1 MITSNFNKLNFEVK
15 QMRYSGIRIKCNEAE
30 SDNEVEPSNAEF
42 IEVQHRSKTV
52 LK

>member
-15 QMRYSGIRIKCNEAE
+15 QKQHSGIRTKCNEAE
-30 SDNEVEPSNAEF
+30 SGNEVEPNDTEF

-52 LK
+52 LN